1 MLPRYKRAPI
11 WETSLRD
18 PLRKRSYLLASIL
31 FGVGKLVSCLS
42 NGYSR
47 FPHHLHSRRHGLAP
61 AVQRRV
67 IPKHHF
73 DDANLDNRS
82 STVRA
87 RGPFAVQ
94 YAPFQGDSDPCGVV
108 YGVSFGMLKE
118 MVLCR
123 ALLPSRNVVIDTAR
137 EGVVA
142 GCADLS
148 VGANNHGAKF

>member
-47 FPHHLHSRRHGLAP
+47 FLHHLHGRRHGLAP

-73 DDANLDNRS
+73 NDSHLNYGAS
-82 STVRA
+82 AVRA
-87 RGPFAVQ
+87 RRPFAVQ
-94 YAPFQGDSDPCGVV
+94 DAPFQRDANAPGVV
-108 YGVSFGMLKE
+108 DGVPFG
-118 MVLCR
+118 VLEVVVLR
-123 ALLPSRNVVIDTAR
+123 GSELAGRVVIVDASREAVVPSRSD
-137 EGVVA
+137 
-142 GCADLS
+142 
-148 VGANNHGAKF
+148 